1 MSKKA
6 PLAALVKRKA
16 GGQAMICQKCGLEI
30 PEESR
35 NCPYCG
41 APVAEPPQNSQLQY
55 QPLQYEQP
63 QHQQAQYQQPQNQQV
78 QYGQPQNQQVQY
90 GQPQNQQPQYG
101 QPQNRQA
108 QYQPPQYQ
116 PPQYQQ
122 PPYGQQYYAQPVYG
136 ARPEAPGNG
145 LCIAGMVCGILSLLF
160 LCSSFLSLVPA
171 ILGIVLSAVGLSK
184 AKKAGV
190 KNGMAIAGLVTSSLA
205 LVIDIALIVL
215 LLVFGLSAFGT
226 YDGGSVYDFAIRLLW
241 V

>member
-1 MSKKA
+1 
-6 PLAALVKRKA
+6 
-16 GGQAMICQKCGLEI
+16 MICQKCGLEI

-63 QHQQAQYQQPQNQQV
+63 QHQQAQYQQPQNQQ
-78 QYGQPQNQQVQY
+78 
-90 GQPQNQQPQYG
+90 PQYG

-108 QYQPPQYQ
+108 QYQSPQYQPPQYQ

>member
-1 MSKKA
+1 
-6 PLAALVKRKA
+6 
-16 GGQAMICQKCGLEI
+16 MICQKCGLEI

-78 QYGQPQNQQVQY
+78 QYGQPQNQQ
-90 GQPQNQQPQYG
+90 
-101 QPQNRQA
+101 
-108 QYQPPQYQ
+108 
-116 PPQYQQ
+116 

-160 LCSSFLSLVPA
+160 LCSSILSLVPA

-205 LVIDIALIVL
+205 LVIDIALSVL

>member
-1 MSKKA
+1 
-6 PLAALVKRKA
+6 
-16 GGQAMICQKCGLEI
+16 MICQKCGLEI

-41 APVAEPPQNSQLQY
+41 APVAEPPHNSQLQY

-78 QYGQPQNQQVQY
+78 QYGQPQNQQ
-90 GQPQNQQPQYG
+90 PQYG

-108 QYQPPQYQ
+108 QYQPPQYQPPQYQ

>member
-1 MSKKA
+1 
-6 PLAALVKRKA
+6 
-16 GGQAMICQKCGLEI
+16 MICQKCGLEI

-78 QYGQPQNQQVQY
+78 QYGQPQY

>member
-1 MSKKA
+1 
-6 PLAALVKRKA
+6 
-16 GGQAMICQKCGLEI
+16 MICQKCGLEI

-78 QYGQPQNQQVQY
+78 QYGQPQN
-90 GQPQNQQPQYG
+90 
-101 QPQNRQA
+101 RQA

-116 PPQYQQ
+116 PPQYQ

>member
-1 MSKKA
+1 
-6 PLAALVKRKA
+6 
-16 GGQAMICQKCGLEI
+16 MICQKCGLEI

-55 QPLQYEQP
+55 QPLQYEQS
-63 QHQQAQYQQPQNQQV
+63 QHQPAQYQQPQNQQV
-78 QYGQPQNQQVQY
+78 QYGQPQY
-90 GQPQNQQPQYG
+90 GQPQYGQPQYG

>member
-1 MSKKA
+1 
-6 PLAALVKRKA
+6 
-16 GGQAMICQKCGLEI
+16 MICQKCGLEI

-78 QYGQPQNQQVQY
+78 QYGQPQNQQVQ
-90 GQPQNQQPQYG
+90 NSQPQYG

-116 PPQYQQ
+116 QPQYQPSQYQQ

>member
-1 MSKKA
+1 
-6 PLAALVKRKA
+6 
-16 GGQAMICQKCGLEI
+16 MICQKCGLEI

-78 QYGQPQNQQVQY
+78 QYGQPQNQQ
-90 GQPQNQQPQYG
+90 PQYG

-116 PPQYQQ
+116 PPQYQ

>member
-6 PLAALVKRKA
+6 PLSALVKRKA

-78 QYGQPQNQQVQY
+78 QYGQPQN
-90 GQPQNQQPQYG
+90 
-101 QPQNRQA
+101 RQA

-116 PPQYQQ
+116 PPQYQ

>member
-1 MSKKA
+1 
-6 PLAALVKRKA
+6 
-16 GGQAMICQKCGLEI
+16 MICQKCGLEI

-78 QYGQPQNQQVQY
+78 QYGQPQNQQ
-90 GQPQNQQPQYG
+90 PQYG

-108 QYQPPQYQ
+108 QYQPPQYQPPQYQ